1 MIDESDGVD
10 WVSRRDPGVRLPLGL
25 TVRHTADGVP
35 FLAPQ
40 VQLYY
45 KSWSPRPK
53 DLIDFDTALP
63 LLAPPERSW
72 LQTAIERRDPGH
84 AWLDRLRSNDST
96 AVDAP
101 APRTVDVSYRAAG
114 IGTGRRVRPPAG

>member
-10 WVSRRDPGVRLPLGL
+10 WVSRRDPGVRLPLSL
-25 TVRHTADGVP
+25 AVRRTVAGVP

-45 KSWSPRPK
+45 KAGSLRLK

-63 LLAPPERSW
+63 VLSPLERSW
-72 LQTAIERRDPGH
+72 LQTAIERQDPGH
-84 AWLDRLRSNDST
+84 AWLSQLRLS
-96 AVDAP
+96 
-101 APRTVDVSYRAAG
+101 
-114 IGTGRRVRPPAG
+114 